1 MNGHRRFPPRMR
13 GLSLVELMVALAIG
27 LIVLAAV
34 STVFVN
40 SKSSYTTQ
48 ESSARLQEN
57 ARFALQFIARDL
69 RMAGYF
75 GCFDDIESIHNL
87 LEGGGGVRF
96 DFTAAIEGSE
106 GDTNTLYPS
115 NTPLQLPNSGTATPV
130 TSKDPDCP
138 DYVGGKCNGTD
149 ALAVRMADPSSAVSL
164 VVNMP
169 NTAAAAFVDPGHNL
183 QIGEIVLLSD
193 CGSAELFQITNIQDG
208 SGATSGKKGIV
219 HNAGGSVSPGNINP
233 AWFSRRYGPPG
244 AQITK
249 FVHRLYYIGT
259 GQSGHPAL
267 WRQGIDGSGREELV
281 EGIEDMQIT
290 YGYATANDRTP
301 RAYLTAD
308 EATLG
313 ANKGNW
319 ANVVS
324 TRVTLTAR
332 PTTNT
337 GTNPSQNPNE
347 VRPQNF
353 TTTVLLRNVQ

>member
-1 MNGHRRFPPRMR
+1 MNGHRRFPPRM
-13 GLSLVELMVALAIG
+13 GGMSLVELMVALAIG

-40 SKSSYTTQ
+40 SKTSYTTQ

-75 GCFDDIESIHNL
+75 GCFDDVASIHNL

-96 DFTAAIEGSE
+96 DFTTAIEGSE

-115 NTPLQLPNSGTATPV
+115 NTPLQLPSSGTATPV
-130 TSKDPDCP
+130 TSRHPACP

-149 ALAVRMADPSSAVSL
+149 VLAVRMTDPSSAVKL
-164 VVNMP
+164 VVTMP
-169 NTAAAAFVDPGHNL
+169 NTAAAAFVEPGHNL

-193 CGSAELFQITNIQDG
+193 CGSAELFQITGINT
-208 SGATSGKKGIV
+208 TSQAGKQGIV
-219 HNAGGSVSPGNINP
+219 HNAGGGFSPGNINP

-249 FVHRLYYIGT
+249 FVHRIYYIGT

-267 WRQGIDGSGREELV
+267 WRQGIDGSNREELV

-290 YGYATANDRTP
+290 YGYATTNDRTP
-301 RAYLTAD
+301 RAYLPAND
-308 EATLG
+308 ATLG

-319 ANVVS
+319 SNVVS
-324 TRVTLTAR
+324 ARVTLTAR

-337 GTNPSQNPNE
+337 GTNAPQNPNE